1 MKNMKIRKLLLISI
15 VLVFVSCKKDK
26 IDPAFMGK
34 IERDQISVV
43 TKVPGTVENIFV
55 FEGEFV
61 KKGDTLAILEIPEV
75 DAKKQQAEGA
85 LKSAE
90 AQYQMAVKG
99 ATKGQLRQLENKV
112 SGLKEQFDF
121 AQKSLGRLENMLQDS
136 LIPQQQYDEVYAKF
150 QGAKNQYEA
159 AKTELE
165 ETRTGGRIEQQ
176 TMALGRQ
183 LQASGAISE
192 VDAAEREKYM
202 IAPQD
207 MSVETISL
215 KIGELALPGYP
226 VISGYIDSSVHFRFT
241 IGEQQ
246 LGDIAPGKEVKI
258 KVLYKN
264 MDLLDGKVTSVK
276 ALSSY
281 ANIATAYPDFDMQQT
296 LFEVFVRPTNPEEV
310 SGLITK
316 ASVALKLEK

>member
-1 MKNMKIRKLLLISI
+1 MKTKSILILSI
-15 VLVFVSCKKDK
+15 GLIFSSCSKNRME
-26 IDPAFMGK
+26 PAFMGK

-43 TKVPGTVENIFV
+43 TKVPGTIEEILVY
-55 FEGEFV
+55 EGDFV

-99 ATKGQLRQLENKV
+99 ATSGQLKQLQNKV
-112 SGLKEQFDF
+112 NGLKEQFDF
-121 AQKSLGRLENMLQDS
+121 AQKSLERLENMLQDS
-136 LIPQQQYDEVYAKF
+136 LIPQQQFDEVFAKF

-165 ETRTGGRIEQQ
+165 EARAGARSEQQ
-176 TMALGRQ
+176 TMALGQQ
-183 LQASGAISE
+183 LQASGAILE
-192 VDAAEREKYM
+192 VGAAEREKYM

-207 MSVETISL
+207 MTVENINL

-226 VISGYIDSSVHFRFT
+226 VISGYIDASIHFRFT
-241 IGEQQ
+241 IAENQ
-246 LGDIAPGKEVKI
+246 LGKIAPGEKVKI
-258 KVLYKN
+258 KVLYKDRN
-264 MDLLDGKVTSVK
+264 LIDAQVSSVK
-276 ALSSY
+276 ALSAY

-296 LFEVFVRPTNPEEV
+296 LFEVFVRPENVDEV
-310 SGLITK
+310 RDLITK
-316 ASVALKLEK
+316 ASVSLELQK